1 MRFAGPQ
8 PRKACFSVWA
18 LPPSLAATEGIVIT
32 FSSSGYLDVSVH
44 RVPRIRLWI
53 HLMLTYLPYAVFP
66 HSDIHGSKPACGSP
80 WLFAACHVLHRRL
93 VPGHPPYALVRLI
106 SFLILRPFGSLS
118 LPVLASRSR
127 PPLVPRLLFVSATGL
142 QYLTLRSV
150 SLSRPLCAVVKVLAG
165 SLRPQVS
172 LLNPE
177 NDTVEKRDSVL
188 SLAFHA
194 LGIAALLPLRASL
207 VLKIAP

>member
-18 LPPSLAATEGIVIT
+18 LPRSLAATEGIVIT

-106 SFLILRPFGSLS
+106 SFLDPETIWQSLS
-118 LPVLASRSR
+118 ACTHF
-127 PPLVPRLLFVSATGL
+127 RLSPSARTSLTLVSATGL

-150 SLSRPLCAVVKVLAG
+150 SLSRPLCAVVKVLHHI
-165 SLRPQVS
+165 
-172 LLNPE
+172 
-177 NDTVEKRDSVL
+177 K
-188 SLAFHA
+188 
-194 LGIAALLPLRASL
+194 
-207 VLKIAP
+207 

>member
-1 MRFAGPQ
+1 
-8 PRKACFSVWA
+8 
-18 LPPSLAATEGIVIT
+18 
-32 FSSSGYLDVSVH
+32 
-44 RVPRIRLWI
+44 
-53 HLMLTYLPYAVFP
+53 MLTYLPYAVFP

-106 SFLILRPFGSLS
+106 SFLDPETIWQSLS
-118 LPVLASRSR
+118 ACTHF
-127 PPLVPRLLFVSATGL
+127 RLSPSARTSLTLVSATGL

-188 SLAFHA
+188 SLAFTC
-194 LGIAALLPLRASL
+194 LGHCCPFCPCGLPWF
-207 VLKIAP
+207 

>member
-1 MRFAGPQ
+1 MDYAGPQ
-8 PRKACFSVWA
+8 PQRACSLVWA
-18 LPPSLAATEGIVIT
+18 LPRSLAATEGIVLT

-106 SFLILRPFGSLS
+106 FFNPETIFQLPLLRLRFRVS
-118 LPVLASRSR
+118 AA
-127 PPLVPRLLFVSATGL
+127 LLFFTSYSRTLCLCTYPEEYLHATGL
-142 QYLTLRSV
+142 HTLLYVRF
-150 SLSRPLCAVVKVLAG
+150 L
-165 SLRPQVS
+165 
-172 LLNPE
+172 
-177 NDTVEKRDSVL
+177 
-188 SLAFHA
+188 
-194 LGIAALLPLRASL
+194 SL
-207 VLKIAP
+207 VLFVQLSRCVPVSLRLQDSFKP

>member
-1 MRFAGPQ
+1 MDYAGPQ
-8 PRKACFSVWA
+8 PQRACSLVWA
-18 LPPSLAATEGIVIT
+18 LPRSLAATEGIVLT

-106 SFLILRPFGSLS
+106 FFNPETILQLPLFHLRFRASAAFAFLHF
-118 LPVLASRSR
+118 VLAYA
-127 PPLVPRLLFVSATGL
+127 VFVLLPFQISARNWPS
-142 QYLTLRSV
+142 YLTLRSV
-150 SLSRPLCAVVKVLAG
+150 SLSRPLCAVVKVRAG
-165 SLRPQVS
+165 LPPASGFFQTLKTIQF
-172 LLNPE
+172 
-177 NDTVEKRDSVL
+177 EKR
-188 SLAFHA
+188 
-194 LGIAALLPLRASL
+194 
-207 VLKIAP
+207 